1 MWRNWNPHTLQV
13 GIWNGSAA
21 VENSLAAPQKLK
33 HRLIIWPRSSP
44 PGLCPW
50 PSWDASPPC
59 CLKGKLG
66 PCSMV
71 RLSSV
76 PFLAFQ
82 VAYGSSYLSLPTT
95 SSFPSPKPQLVIF
108 PRESNPGLLKKP
120 LQRIQSPLRVLPCT
134 RGHVH
139 AHGWLPAS
147 APHFLH
153 PHLPGAWVRSD

>member
-1 MWRNWNPHTLQV
+1 MHHAHPLPRGLQNLLV
-13 GIWNGSAA
+13 IYGAIAH
-21 VENSLAAPQKLK
+21 APQ
-33 HRLIIWPRSSP
+33 PRGSP

-50 PSWDASPPC
+50 PSWNASAPC
-59 CLKGKLG
+59 CLEGKLG

-76 PFLAFQ
+76 PFVAFK

-95 SSFPSPKPQLVIF
+95 SSFLSPKPQLVML
-108 PRESNPGLLKKP
+108 PRVNNSGFLKKP
-120 LQRIQSPLRVLPCT
+120 LQRIQSPLRVLPAT
-134 RGHVH
+134 QGHFH

-153 PHLPGAWVRSD
+153 PHLPGA